1 MVSKFK
7 IGNRTIGD
15 NEPPLII
22 AEIGINHNG
31 SLDTAIAIAESAVKS
46 GAEVIKH
53 QTHIVDDEM
62 INEAKKIIPG
72 NSSKSIYEIISQ
84 SPTNLLLL
92 CPDSWGTYISHI
104 SLTKTTSHKRHH
116 G

>member
-1 MVSKFK
+1 MVNKFK
-7 IGNRTIGD
+7 IENRTIGD

-31 SLDTAIAIAESAVKS
+31 SLDTAIAIVESAIKS

-72 NSSKSIYEIISQ
+72 NSNKSIYEIISQ
-84 SPTNLLLL
+84 CALNESDEKN
-92 CPDSWGTYISHI
+92 
-104 SLTKTTSHKRHH
+104 
-116 G
+116 